1 LNTNNHINQ
10 EQKSLQGIFT
20 CPATAKPSAR
30 SDDVNQTCKQIWK
43 AAIVV
48 EPSRAALDAARVT
61 QIVAAITR
69 ANNRN
74 PASSREMKLEKM
86 H

>member
-1 LNTNNHINQ
+1 MQQLDTNNHI
-10 EQKSLQGIFT
+10 KHVCFFT

-30 SDDVNQTCKQIWK
+30 REDVNQTCKQIWN

-48 EPSRAALDAARVT
+48 EPNRVALDAAKVT
-61 QIVAAITR
+61 QIVAATTR
-69 ANNRN
+69 ANSRK
-74 PASSREMKLEKM
+74 PASQHRNEVSKM